1 MLMELGLILDVANE
15 WQAPLSSEA
24 WCYLATGYHL
34 QETSA
39 QWKVTKVRKNLRAGS
54 SNLLRN
60 LELLF

>member
-39 QWKVTKVRKNLRAGS
+39 Q
-54 SNLLRN
+54 
-60 LELLF
+60 